1 VRSRRRIGIVIA
13 LVNTMLRESIDGWM
27 ECFVDEDGIPAER
40 GRLRGV
46 DYTSGIAKKNRREN

>member
-1 VRSRRRIGIVIA
+1 MRSRRRIGIVIA

-27 ECFVDEDGIPAER
+27 EGFVEDDRIPVGR
-40 GRLRGV
+40 GRLCGV